1 MKANRRYQIAFFAL
15 GWLIAIGLL
24 FQIGLGTGFQALYDQ
39 IKMKALGHLA
49 GGVHRN
55 GKDFFNLYY
64 GVTGLPHF
72 HEGFR

>member
-1 MKANRRYQIAFFAL
+1 
-15 GWLIAIGLL
+15 
-24 FQIGLGTGFQALYDQ
+24 
-39 IKMKALGHLA
+39 MKALGHLA